1 MRHIWR
7 LSDCNWTRLA
17 SFAKWLSD
25 RSQTT
30 WLWVQVPLQSLRL
43 LLSRK
48 FCVLCFLVTIIF
60 LKFALLPYYQ
70 RIKAV
75 VSKIMLGLWG
85 FWERSITNKPH
96 ISTVFLIFVYLS
108 TFVILLNLFHANN
121 PFPYV
126 PKRSENYRV
135 SGVFRAYVNGR
146 LAWNGLTME
155 KAWSLNVWH
164 SINRS
169 VFYNRQ

>member
-1 MRHIWR
+1 MVEWSFTNYVVVGSSPVAVAKIVTFEEILRA
-7 LSDCNWTRLA
+7 LFSCNYHFFEICPFTILPTNK
-17 SFAKWLSD
+17 SSCF
-25 RSQTT
+25 QNNT
-30 WLWVQVPLQSLRL
+30 WCS
-43 LLSRK
+43 
-48 FCVLCFLVTIIF
+48 
-60 LKFALLPYYQ
+60 
-70 RIKAV
+70 
-75 VSKIMLGLWG
+75 LWG